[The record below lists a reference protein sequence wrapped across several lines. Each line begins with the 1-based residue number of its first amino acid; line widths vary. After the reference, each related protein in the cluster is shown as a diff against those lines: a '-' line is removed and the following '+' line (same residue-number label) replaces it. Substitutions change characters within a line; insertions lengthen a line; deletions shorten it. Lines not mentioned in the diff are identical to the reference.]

1 MKEIGQSKRDRIIRA
16 AIHEFSQKG
25 FDRTLLDEIA
35 LNAGVAK
42 GTIYLYFKDKEDLFT
57 NTLLFVVDGIVDT
70 IESSIKKYKDPL
82 KKLEMVIREQ
92 VRYYM
97 ANSEFFGIFQI
108 IIQESFLKTN
118 EKLFELL
125 YQRKN
130 RVIKSIENVIEEA
143 KGKGLIRKDIPTVD
157 IINISDGV
165 VISLLK
171 LVRMKEAGGKYL
183 EKFASVKEVDIE
195 KRIDSAVDMLFN
207 GIRVR

>member
-1 MKEIGQSKRDRIIRA
+1 MKEIGHSKRDRIIRA

-25 FDRTLLDEIA
+25 VDRALLDEIA

-57 NTLLFVVDGIVDT
+57 NTLLFVVDGIIDT
-70 IESSIKKYKDPL
+70 IESSIKRYEDPL
-82 KKLEMVIREQ
+82 KRLEMIIREQ

-130 RVIKSIENVIEEA
+130 RVIKSIEDVIEEA
-143 KGKGLIRKDIPTVD
+143 KDKGFIRRDIPTID
-157 IINISDGV
+157 IISISDGV

-195 KRIDSAVDMLFN
+195 KRIDSAVDILFN
-207 GIRVR
+207 GIKLR